1 MATSEDEEPLDA
13 DLLALI
19 KENEAL
25 QAENE
30 ALRFETADHGIF
42 FDEDAEA
49 TEEQE
54 AAWLFVKLEALKRER
69 ESLQDFLELSHELND
84 LQLLNT
90 TLREVTTQL
99 QSEQEALQKERHS
112 LQADSALASTVASP
126 SRAGTDVSEVDM
138 GSHSMLAPKTQP
150 ILGPVVASPK
160 AMLRRLDAEQ
170 VAKRREGETAAIV
183 GTEQRKEMISS
194 MIKTGLLAPAPGT
207 SLATDGD
214 VNSLNRD
221 NAVQTQVR
229 SKTEQE
235 HGTRSGREAGTNK
248 TMKDPLRDT
257 TMSRFARE
265 SKFRAKLQKIASV
278 QN

>member
-19 KENEAL
+19 EENEAL
-25 QAENE
+25 QAEND
-30 ALRFETADHGIF
+30 ALRLETADHGIF
-42 FDEDAEA
+42 FDDDAEA

-54 AAWLFVKLEALKRER
+54 AAWLCVKLEALKRER

-99 QSEQEALQKERHS
+99 MNENEALQKERNS
-112 LQADSALASTVASP
+112 LQTDSALASTVASP
-126 SRAGTDVSEVDM
+126 SRAGTEISEVEM
-138 GSHSMLAPKTQP
+138 GSHRTVAPKTP
-150 ILGPVVASPK
+150 STLGPVVPSPK

-170 VAKRREGETAAIV
+170 VAQRREVEPATIV
-183 GTEQRKEMISS
+183 GTEQRKEMISN
-194 MIKTGLLAPAPGT
+194 MIKTGLLAPAPGAV
-207 SLATDGD
+207 LAKEGD
-214 VNSLNRD
+214 VNSLNQD
-221 NAVQTQVR
+221 IALQTQVR
-229 SKTEQE
+229 SKTEQDY
-235 HGTRSGREAGTNK
+235 GARSGREVGTNK
-248 TMKDPLRDT
+248 TIMDPMRDT

-265 SKFRAKLQKIASV
+265 SKFRAKLHKIASI